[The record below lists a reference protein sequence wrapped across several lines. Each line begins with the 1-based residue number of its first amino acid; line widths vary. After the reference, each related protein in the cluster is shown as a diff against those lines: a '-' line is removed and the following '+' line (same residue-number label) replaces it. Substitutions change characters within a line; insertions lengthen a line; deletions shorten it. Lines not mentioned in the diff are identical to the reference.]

1 MEEIKM
7 VDLYNQYLEIK
18 QEIDE
23 AILSVIQ
30 KTSFVKGSEVTDF
43 EKQLAE
49 YLLVKNVIACGNG
62 TDALQIAL
70 MALNLKPGDEIITT
84 TFTFIAT
91 AEVIALLGLKP
102 VLVDI
107 DPHTFLIDVNQINA
121 KITAKTKA
129 IIPVHLFG
137 QCADME
143 SIMAIAQQHNLYV
156 IEDVAQA
163 LGCEYYFSNGKKAK
177 AGTIGHIGCT
187 SFFPSKNLGC
197 FGDGGALYTY
207 DDNLAALIR
216 SIANHGMT
224 QRYYHDHIGVNS
236 RLDSIQAAILSVKLK
251 KLDQYHQKR
260 QQAANYY
267 DRELKS
273 LSWLKIPKRVSHSN
287 HIFHQ
292 YSILLKE
299 GLRDSFKEYMQE
311 KNIPTMIYYPV
322 PIHLQKAYEKF
333 NFNTSDFKNATFVSQ
348 NIISLPMH
356 TELSTE
362 QLLYICQTIKD
373 FKA

>member
-23 AILSVIQ
+23 AIFSVIQ
-30 KTSFVKGSEVTDF
+30 KTSFVKGTEVTDF
-43 EKQLAE
+43 EKQLAH
-49 YLLVKNVIACGNG
+49 YLSVKNVISCGNG

-102 VLVDI
+102 VLIDI
-107 DPHTFLIDVNQINA
+107 DPRTFLIDVNQIKS
-121 KITAKTKA
+121 KITPKTKA

-143 SIMAIAQQHNLYV
+143 SIMNIAQQHNLYV

-163 LGCEYYFSNGKKAK
+163 LGCEYYFSNGQKAK

-197 FGDGGALYTY
+197 FGDGGALYTQ
-207 DDNLAALIR
+207 DDNLAMMIR

-224 QRYYHDHIGVNS
+224 KRYYHDHIGVNS

-251 KLDQYHQKR
+251 KLDQYHLKR
-260 QQAANYY
+260 QQAAAFY
-267 DRELKS
+267 DKELGS
-273 LSWLKIPKRVSHSN
+273 LSWLQIPKRVTNSN

-299 GLRDSFKEYMQE
+299 GIREPFKDYLQE
-311 KNIPTMIYYPV
+311 NKIPTMIYYPV
-322 PIHLQKAYEKF
+322 PIHLQKAYAHF
-333 NFNTSDFKNATFVSQ
+333 NFNIYDFKNANYVAQ

-356 TELSTE
+356 TELSHE
-362 QLLYICQTIKD
+362 QLSYICQTIKN
-373 FKA
+373 FKP

>member
-7 VDLYNQYLEIK
+7 VDLYSQYLAIK
-18 QEIDE
+18 QDVDE
-23 AILSVIQ
+23 AIQSVIN
-30 KTSFVKGSEVTDF
+30 KTSFVKGAEVKAF
-43 EKQLAE
+43 ENELAT
-49 YLLVKNVIACGNG
+49 YLSVNHVISCANG

-70 MALNLKPGDEIITT
+70 MALDLKPGDEVITT

-91 AEVIALLGLKP
+91 AEVIALLQLKP

-107 DPHTFLIDVNQINA
+107 DPETFLIKTEDIESKINP
-121 KITAKTKA
+121 KTKA

-137 QCADME
+137 QCAQME
-143 SIMAIAQQHNLYV
+143 AMMEIAHQYNLFV

-163 LGCEYYFSNGKKAK
+163 LGSDYYFTNGNKAK

-197 FGDGGALYTY
+197 FGDGGALYTN
-207 DDNLAALIR
+207 DEVLAKKIR

-236 RLDSIQAAILSVKLK
+236 RLDSMQAAILSVKLK

-260 QQAANYY
+260 QKAAAFY
-267 DRELKS
+267 DKELS
-273 LSWLKIPKRVSHSN
+273 NINWLQIPKRVSWSN

-292 YSILLKE
+292 YSIVIKNNCRNE
-299 GLRDSFKEYMQE
+299 LRKYLEE
-311 KNIPTMIYYPV
+311 HKIPSMVYYPV
-322 PIHLQKAYEKF
+322 PIHQQKAYQKYLFETEDF
-333 NFNTSDFKNATFVSQ
+333 PNANTIAQ
-348 NIISLPMH
+348 HILSLPMH
-356 TELSTE
+356 TELTHE
-362 QLLYICQTIKD
+362 QLSYICETIKK
-373 FKA
+373 FKC